1 MTNKELA
8 WLFERIKNTGST
20 KAKQEIL
27 KANQCHDLLE
37 VLKFLYDN
45 MITTGLDMKKITK
58 EIEGENTTLEDAP
71 LIEVLAYIK
80 EHNTGRDQDI
90 LALQY
95 YINLHEEE
103 LTKSFLTH
111 LFVKSVRVGIDTKA
125 VNKAFPGLIYQHEVQ
140 QGYPIDKYPI
150 KDGTYFYLS
159 EKLNGLR
166 CTMIRGVPITRQG
179 KIIEGIQYISEDLR
193 ALDLSEWFV
202 DGELRRDN
210 IDGVSDNENFRM
222 TTALVNSNAKVKPGL
237 KFIVFDMFPIDQLR
251 DGKCE
256 WTYAKRK
263 ECMLALKERLLPS
276 DRIDVVD
283 FLYEGTN
290 QNVIPLLLERMDFED
305 KEGMMLNLDVP
316 YMCKR
321 HRGCLKI
328 KTFLSADLEVVGME
342 EGEGNFAGTLG
353 ALKVKYKNNI
363 VGVGTGFTMEQRNEI
378 WRRGNRMTGKIVE
391 VKYKGESVDS
401 KTGLV
406 SLQFPVFVC
415 ERTDKEEESYN

>member
-20 KAKQEIL
+20 KGKQELL
-27 KANQCHDLLE
+27 KENACDDLFE

-45 MITTGLDMKKITK
+45 TITTGVDQKKLSK
-58 EIEGENTTLEDAP
+58 EIGGENVIFANASLT
-71 LIEVLAYIK
+71 EVLTYLK
-80 EHNTGRDQDI
+80 EHNTGRDQVI

-95 YINLHEEE
+95 YIKLYEDD

-140 QGYPIDKYPI
+140 QGYPIDRYPI
-150 KDGTYFYLS
+150 KKGTYFYLS

-166 CTMIRGVPITRQG
+166 CTMIRGIPITRQG
-179 KIIEGIQYISEDLR
+179 LTIEGIEYLSEDLR
-193 ALDLSEWFV
+193 ALNLGDWFV

-237 KFIVFDMFPIDQLR
+237 KFIIFDMFPIDQLK

-256 WTYAKRK
+256 WKYSKRK
-263 ECMLALKERLLPS
+263 SVMLELKSRLLPS
-276 DRIDVVD
+276 DRIEVVD

-290 QNVIPLLLERMDFED
+290 QGVIQPLLDRMDHED

-328 KTFLSADLEVVGME
+328 KTFLTVDLEVVGMD
-342 EGEGNFAGTLG
+342 EGEGNFVGTLG
-353 ALKVKYKNNI
+353 ALQVKYKNNI
-363 VGVGTGFTMEQRNEI
+363 VGVGSGFTMEQRDEI
-378 WRRGNRMTGKIVE
+378 WKLGNRMIGKIIE

-401 KTGLV
+401 KTGLA

-415 ERTDKEEESYN
+415 VRSDKTKESYN

>member
-1 MTNKELA
+1 MTAKEIA
-8 WLFERIKNTGST
+8 WIFEKIKNTGSA
-20 KAKQEIL
+20 KGKQEIL
-27 KANQCHDLLE
+27 RANQCSDLLE

-45 MITTGLDMKKITK
+45 TITTGLDMKKISK
-58 EIEGENTTLEDAP
+58 EIVGENTILEDAP
-71 LIEVLAYIK
+71 LTEVLEYIK

-90 LALQY
+90 LALQH
-95 YINLHEEE
+95 YIKLHEDS

-111 LFVKSVRVGIDTKA
+111 LFVKSVKVGVDTKA

-150 KDGTYFYLS
+150 KEGTYFYLS

-166 CTMIRGVPITRQG
+166 CTMIRGIPITRQG
-179 KIIEGIQYISEDLR
+179 KIIEGIEYISEDLK

-237 KFIVFDMFPIDQLR
+237 KFIVFDMFPMDQLKN
-251 DGKCE
+251 GKCE

-263 ECMLALKERLLPS
+263 ECMLALKERLLPG

-290 QNVIPLLLERMDFED
+290 QNVIPILLERMDAED

-328 KTFLSADLEVVGME
+328 KTFLTADLEVVGME
-342 EGEGNFAGTLG
+342 EGEGECAGTLG
-353 ALKVKYKNNI
+353 SLQVKYKDNI
-363 VGVGTGFTMEQRNEI
+363 VGIGTGFSMEQRDEF
-378 WRRGNRMTGKIVE
+378 WRRGNRMIGKIIE
-391 VKYKGESVDS
+391 IRYKGESKNS
-401 KTGLV
+401 KTGRP
-406 SLQFPVFVC
+406 SLQFASFVC
-415 ERTDKEEESYN
+415 ERTDKKEESYN

>member
-20 KAKQEIL
+20 KGKQELL
-27 KANQCHDLLE
+27 KENACDDLFE

-45 MITTGLDMKKITK
+45 TITTGIDQKKLSK
-58 EIEGENTTLEDAP
+58 EIGGENAIFENASLT
-71 LIEVLAYIK
+71 EVLTYLK

-95 YINLHEEE
+95 YIKLYEDD

-140 QGYPIDKYPI
+140 QGYPLERYPI
-150 KDGTYFYLS
+150 KKGTYFYLS

-166 CTMIRGVPITRQG
+166 CTMIRGIPITRQG
-179 KIIEGIQYISEDLR
+179 LTIEGIEYLSEDLR
-193 ALDLSEWFV
+193 ALNLGDWFV

-237 KFIVFDMFPIDQLR
+237 KFIIFDMFPMDQLK

-256 WTYAKRK
+256 WKYSKRK
-263 ECMLALKERLLPS
+263 SVMLELKSRLLPS
-276 DRIDVVD
+276 DRIEVVD

-290 QNVIPLLLERMDFED
+290 QGVIQPLLDRMDHED

-328 KTFLSADLEVVGME
+328 KTFLTADLEVVGME
-342 EGEGNFAGTLG
+342 EGEGECAGTLG
-353 ALKVKYKNNI
+353 SLQVKYKDNT
-363 VGVGTGFTMEQRNEI
+363 VGIGTGFSMEQRDEF
-378 WRRGNRMTGKIVE
+378 WRRGNRMIGKIIE
-391 VKYKGESVDS
+391 IRYKGESKNS
-401 KTGLV
+401 KTGKP
-406 SLQFPVFVC
+406 SLQLASFVC
-415 ERTDKEEESYN
+415 ERTDKKEESYN